1 MKISRRRPCCARVER
16 SFIIDNGELWVY
28 RDHHPNAKVKAQ
40 YQLKNATC
48 FYEDRNSA
56 SLPKWL
62 EGGQQSLS
70 VALWEATASGCG

>member
-62 EGGQQSLS
+62 EGGSSDQKSDCM
-70 VALWEATASGCG
+70 EATASVCG